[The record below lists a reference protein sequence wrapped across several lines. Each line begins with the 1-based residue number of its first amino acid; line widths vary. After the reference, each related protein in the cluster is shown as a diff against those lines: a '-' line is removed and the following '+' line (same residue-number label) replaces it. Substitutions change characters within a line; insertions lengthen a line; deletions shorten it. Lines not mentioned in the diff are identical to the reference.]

1 MRKHLPSW
9 KSALATVA
17 VAGAALLATA
27 PPALAQDGGGGPD
40 PTRAPIAERVSGEVL
55 PAVDQL
61 EITSAE
67 GLLVDTTTGSYF
79 RIPQF
84 KLSCTGF
91 TVGSDGWIATA
102 GHCVDPAIMADQA
115 RVMAAESYAED
126 YGADANAVYAELQSW
141 VFVDGTGSAAPGITV
156 TALPATSGPGA
167 TPMPAKVVDYQPF
180 TNGDTALLKVEG
192 QNMLTVEV
200 AQGGPAATG
209 TPVMSIGYPGVRD
222 RAMDASLTPTWK
234 EGSVSSQQTR
244 EGIAYTEITAEMGKG
259 MSGGPTVNQQGQVV
273 GINSMGI
280 ADKGNSF
287 NFVAPSSRLAEMMA
301 RNGVPTVPSAVD
313 AAYRTGMDL
322 YYQGYYSD
330 AVEEFDKVLALA
342 PGNKAAVDYK
352 NKAVRAHDQFGD
364 TGLGL
369 LGWGLIGGGALLVL
383 VVGGGVVGLVVRR
396 KRTAPVAAPQVNLA
410 QPGFGL
416 PTGYQVPL
424 AQNPAAT
431 PQYQQQY
438 GPQVPQQAPAGFG
451 AVPFGQTGAVPAAPS
466 APASPP
472 VGFPAPATHVAH
484 VAPAAPA
491 APRHE
496 APAVAPEAPA
506 VAVATPPA
514 GFAAPVTEAPVAPGT
529 GPGHCPHCGTAR
541 AAGARFCG
549 GCGVGLA

>member
-1 MRKHLPSW
+1 MRTRRPSW

-79 RIPQF
+79 RIPSFQ
-84 KLSCTGF
+84 LSCTGF

-115 RVMAAESYAED
+115 RVMAAESYAQD
-126 YGADANAVYAELQSW
+126 YGADATAVYSELQSW

-167 TPMPAKVVDYQPF
+167 TPMAAKVVDFQPF
-180 TNGDTALLKVEG
+180 ANGDTALLKVEG

-200 AQGGPAATG
+200 APGGPAATG
-209 TPVMSIGYPGVRD
+209 TPIMSIGYPGVRD
-222 RAMDASLTPTWK
+222 RAMDPSLTPTWK

-301 RNGVPTVPSAVD
+301 RNGVPTAPSAVD

-330 AVEEFDKVLALA
+330 AVEAFDQVLALA

-352 NKAVRAHDQFGD
+352 NKAVQAHDQFGD

-369 LGWGLIGGGALLVL
+369 LGWGLIGGGSLLVL
-383 VVGGGVVGLVVRR
+383 VVGGCVVGVVVSRR
-396 KRTAPVAAPQVNLA
+396 RRAAAAGPQVNLA

-424 AQNPAAT
+424 AQPVVT
-431 PQYQQQY
+431 PQHQQQY
-438 GPQVPQQAPAGFG
+438 GPQVPQQAPTGFG
-451 AVPFGQTGAVPAAPS
+451 AAPFGQSGPMPA

-472 VGFPAPATHVAH
+472 VGFPAA
-484 VAPAAPA
+484 AAPA
-491 APRHE
+491 P
-496 APAVAPEAPA
+496 APAPAHRHEAPA
-506 VAVATPPA
+506 VAVATPPSA
-514 GFAAPVTEAPVAPGT
+514 WPAPVAEAPEVPAAPAPET
-529 GPGHCPHCGTAR
+529 SNGPGHCPNCGAAR

-549 GCGVGLA
+549 GCGVGLV